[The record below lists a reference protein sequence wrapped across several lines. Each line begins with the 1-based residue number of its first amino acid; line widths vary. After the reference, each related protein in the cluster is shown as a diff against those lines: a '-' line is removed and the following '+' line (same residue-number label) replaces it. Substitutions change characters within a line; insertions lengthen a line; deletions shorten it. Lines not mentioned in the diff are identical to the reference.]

1 MNDESH
7 INQTF
12 FKVDTM
18 DSGQSSI
25 FQVSIDFA
33 TSHLFFPKLIIYF
46 LLFLLALIVIF
57 YGIPKLKRIMSGA
70 EKFSISTQHIDKIRL
85 LGTLVL
91 TVAYFMLM
99 DYVGQF
105 WPNTGL
111 GFLFVS
117 IPFIFLLSLLYC
129 HEMTRRRLMLMV
141 LNAALAPSI
150 AWYVLAQLFNISLP

>member
-1 MNDESH
+1 
-7 INQTF
+7 
-12 FKVDTM
+12 M

-25 FQVSIDFA
+25 FQVSVDFA
-33 TSHLFFPKLIIYF
+33 TSHMFFPKLVIYF
-46 LLFLLALIVIF
+46 LLFLLALIFII
-57 YGIPKLKRIMSGA
+57 YGIPKLKKIGSGD
-70 EKFSISTQHIDKIRL
+70 ETFSFSTEHIDKFRL
-85 LGTLVL
+85 FGTLIL

-117 IPFIFLLSLLYC
+117 IPFIFLLSLLYS
-129 HEMTRRRLMLMV
+129 HELTKHKLILII
-141 LNAALAPSI
+141 LNAAIAPSI